1 MKVRFKT
8 MRSWCAPAGELF
20 VGSEEYG
27 WVALN
32 FVQGR
37 LVVEKTQREK
47 VPEPIGTEVTNV
59 VAKSDGII
67 RRLELVDGY
76 PRVVPGQYG
85 GPGPG
90 AWSAV

>member
-1 MKVRFKT
+1 
-8 MRSWCAPAGELF
+8 MRAAGELF

-67 RRLELVDGY
+67 RRLELVDGLS
-76 PRVVPGQYG
+76 PRGAGPVWMAQGQVLGQRYDAE
-85 GPGPG
+85 P
-90 AWSAV
+90 V

>member
-1 MKVRFKT
+1 MCIRD
-8 MRSWCAPAGELF
+8 RF

-47 VPEPIGTEVTNV
+47 VPELSLIH
-59 VAKSDGII
+59 I
-67 RRLELVDGY
+67 
-76 PRVVPGQYG
+76 
-85 GPGPG
+85 
-90 AWSAV
+90 